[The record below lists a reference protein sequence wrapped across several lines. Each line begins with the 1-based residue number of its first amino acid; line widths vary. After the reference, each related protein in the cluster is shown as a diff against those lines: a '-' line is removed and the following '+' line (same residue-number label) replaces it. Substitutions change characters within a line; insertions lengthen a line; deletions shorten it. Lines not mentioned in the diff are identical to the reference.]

1 MRLSHDGPNRPS
13 CEMENRRIA
22 SLKMARGTQNKILGS
37 MALGLPVVATPQAAK
52 GIQAVPGQ
60 HLLLANL
67 ADDFGR
73 KTVEVLLNAELRMNL
88 SAAAQKQLQ
97 GTHRWAAS
105 MKILDAPLRVDIRGD
120 L

>member
-1 MRLSHDGPNRPS
+1 
-13 CEMENRRIA
+13 
-22 SLKMARGTQNKILGS
+22 MARGTQNKILGS

-73 KTVEVLLNAELRMNL
+73 KTVEVLLNAELRMSL

-97 GTHRWAAS
+97 GTHTWVAS